1 MTNQI
6 ITVRDLIIEL
16 LDSDLNYEVF
26 IKDKD
31 GKRLHNV
38 SVCTKENKR
47 VLSCLFG

>member
-1 MTNQI
+1 MTEI
-6 ITVRDLIIEL
+6 ITVRDLIIKL
-16 LDSDLNYEVF
+16 LDSDLNDEIF

-38 SVCTKENKR
+38 YICSQENKQ